1 MENSEEIKEKANIY
15 KMTLLFT
22 PTRFLHETYNANM
35 VLSPF
40 TLYLVDKKW
49 LDNYKEKNNYEKIAQ
64 KLKEST
70 GYNDYF
76 SIKEKL
82 LKEFNEDK
90 NILITKDVENITDNF
105 ISHEKQILEKYQL
118 NVPKNIELVSE
129 HFIIDC
135 LNNSTQL
142 GFTKA
147 EVFMGNETILTIDKE
162 KNTRIFALL

>member
-22 PTRFLHETYNANM
+22 QTRFLHETYNANM

-40 TLYLVDKKW
+40 TFYLVDKKW

-76 SIKEKL
+76 SIKENLMKI
-82 LKEFNEDK
+82 K
-90 NILITKDVENITDNF
+90 
-105 ISHEKQILEKYQL
+105 IS
-118 NVPKNIELVSE
+118 
-129 HFIIDC
+129 
-135 LNNSTQL
+135 
-142 GFTKA
+142 
-147 EVFMGNETILTIDKE
+147 
-162 KNTRIFALL
+162 